1 MCLFQMSPV
10 KVLDLRFMRAFFFIF
25 KGLIKAENFPQNIKI
40 YGGISNLISSLMG
53 SRFNLSVTT
62 SGYIKTKVFPQL
74 HSEVVQVSRF
84 SK

>member
-1 MCLFQMSPV
+1 MSV
-10 KVLDLRFMRAFFFIF
+10 SNVSSEGVGFEIYEGFSFIF

-62 SGYIKTKVFPQL
+62 SGYIKTKVFLQL